1 MNEGMTFQ
9 FPSLGIRH
17 PEVINYRALGT
28 AGRGIWLWQIVFLQS
43 RNNEVL
49 LHPPLSSER
58 HGFFLN
64 ELSAAIT
71 CITHRRNR
79 NLTAEYLETN
89 LFRDRKV

>member
-28 AGRGIWLWQIVFLQS
+28 AGSGVWRWQIVFLQS

-49 LHPPLSSER
+49 LHPSLLGDR

-64 ELSAAIT
+64 GLSAA
-71 CITHRRNR
+71 
-79 NLTAEYLETN
+79 TA
-89 LFRDRKV
+89 